1 MYSLNDKVIVITGAS
16 SGIGKALAL
25 GALAEGAKVAVCARN
40 MATLQSI
47 YGKEDA
53 DRLIYTRVDV
63 SIEEDC
69 KQLVKTVIDQ
79 WGRIDV
85 LINNAGISMRALFE
99 DTDVSVLRE
108 LMDVNF
114 FGAVHCTKYAL
125 PHIIARKGII
135 LGISSV
141 AGYRGLP
148 ARTGYAASKF
158 ALQGFLEALRTEL
171 LHTGT
176 HVMWVSP
183 GFTSS
188 NIRNVARSS
197 DGSPQKETPLDEGS
211 LMSAEKC
218 AEIILKAIKNRKRT
232 VIMTLIGKMTV
243 WVNRVLPG
251 LVDKQAYRHF
261 LNEPDSPLKKYKPN

>member
-1 MYSLNDKVIVITGAS
+1 MYSLNDKVIIITGAS
-16 SGIGKALAL
+16 SGIGKALAS

-40 MATLQSI
+40 IATLQSI
-47 YGKEDA
+47 YGTQDA
-53 DRLIYTRVDV
+53 NRLIYTQADV

-69 KQLVKTVIDQ
+69 KELVKTVVEK

-99 DTDVSVLRE
+99 DTEVSVLRE

-114 FGAVHCTKYAL
+114 FGAVHCTKHAL
-125 PHIIARKGII
+125 PYIIAQKGVI

-158 ALQGFLEALRTEL
+158 AMQGFLEALRTEL
-171 LHTGT
+171 LYTGT

-183 GFTSS
+183 GFTAS

-218 AEIILKAIKNRKRT
+218 AEIILRSIKNRKRT
-232 VIMTLIGKMTV
+232 VIMTFIGKMTV

-251 LVDKQAYRHF
+251 FVDKRAYRHF